1 MVMKMFNKKL
11 HELLQD
17 EFGKRGIEQIEIPFY
32 VKDNLSKELRIYQ
45 EKALKY
51 YYANFDSI
59 KQRHLM
65 FNMATG
71 SGKTLIMAALM
82 LDCYKKGY
90 RNFIFFVNST
100 SILEKTKAN
109 FANKYSSKYLF
120 KDINID
126 SKNIEINII
135 NNLFESKDDCINIYF
150 TTIQALFSLFKNE
163 RENSLSF
170 EDLKDKKLVFL
181 ADEAHH
187 LNSDTKNKNENE
199 LKEGWEAIIK
209 RAYESNN
216 ENLLFEF
223 SATIPQEFNVLE
235 KYQDKIIYEYT
246 LREFCKDGYSKRIF
260 LVKYDNDSLEHRFL
274 GAVLCSLYRELLAQK
289 YNIVLKPV
297 VLFKSESIKES
308 MQNQEKFIDFI
319 DNLES
324 LHIEDFY
331 KNINKESDLLNKSL
345 EFFKR
350 EYQNTYAKTIVN
362 FLKNNFKTLY
372 MLNTNDD
379 KDLEKNQIL
388 LNSLEEKDNQIRVI
402 FCVDKLNEG
411 WDVLNLFDIVRL
423 GNKKASKTI
432 TTKEAQLIGRGAR
445 YYPFKSDLFDFDDEL
460 KFKRKYDSDLE
471 NELNALEKLTY
482 HTRNDVEFIK
492 QLNESMNKEGLL
504 FEEEKT
510 RIDLIVN
517 EKIKEII
524 KNNKIYYANNKRN
537 KKRDLKNFYITRI
550 EMEQKIKDLQIP
562 YFSNSI
568 KESEEKFEEIKE
580 EYDLQK
586 PSALNHID
594 SIYFLKA
601 MNILGLDFNKI
612 NENFAFKSK
621 KDFIE
626 NCLKNIEVRFSKRQ
640 EFNQIN
646 NLEIAKYILENFKS
660 LKQGIKQEYE
670 VSEFITHEFNIGNK
684 VVFKNKEN
692 FEEMNFEWLY
702 HKTFCFD
709 SKLEKDFLIF
719 IEEYKDEIDN
729 VFSDWFVIRNEGF
742 EEFKIYDNRKDEVT
756 YAMGFEPDFI
766 FFGKK
771 NKDDDNFL
779 SIQCFIETKGEHLA
793 IAKDTWKEEFL
804 EALKGKIIT
813 TKDDKKL
820 TLQSL
825 PFFINKDLKMNDKFV
840 SSFDEFLNT

>member
-1 MVMKMFNKKL
+1 
-11 HELLQD
+11 
-17 EFGKRGIEQIEIPFY
+17 
-32 VKDNLSKELRIYQ
+32 
-45 EKALKY
+45 
-51 YYANFDSI
+51 
-59 KQRHLM
+59 
-65 FNMATG
+65 
-71 SGKTLIMAALM
+71 
-82 LDCYKKGY
+82 
-90 RNFIFFVNST
+90 
-100 SILEKTKAN
+100 
-109 FANKYSSKYLF
+109 YSSKYLF
-120 KDINID
+120 KENINID

-135 NNLFESKDDCINIYF
+135 NNLFESKNECINIYF

-170 EDLKDKKLVFL
+170 EDLKDEKLVFL

-187 LNSDTKNKNENE
+187 LNSDTKSKNENE

-246 LREFCKDGYSKRIF
+246 LREFCKEGYSKRIF

-289 YNIVLKPV
+289 YNIILKPV
-297 VLFKSESIKES
+297 VLLKSESIKES

-345 EFFKR
+345 EFFKK

-379 KDLEKNQIL
+379 KELEKNQIL

-445 YYPFKSDLFDFDDEL
+445 YYSFKSDLFDFDDEFR
-460 KFKRKYDSDLE
+460 FKRKYDSDLE

-524 KNNKIYYANNKRN
+524 KNNKIYYANNKRI

-550 EMEQKIKDLQIP
+550 EMEQKIKGLQIP

-594 SIYFLKA
+594 NIYFLKA

-612 NENFAFKSK
+612 NENFTFKSK

-626 NCLKNIEVRFSKRQ
+626 NCLKNTVVCFSKRQ

-660 LKQGIKQEYE
+660 LKQNIKQEYE
-670 VSEFITHEFNIGNK
+670 VSE
-684 VVFKNKEN
+684 
-692 FEEMNFEWLY
+692 
-702 HKTFCFD
+702 
-709 SKLEKDFLIF
+709 
-719 IEEYKDEIDN
+719 
-729 VFSDWFVIRNEGF
+729 
-742 EEFKIYDNRKDEVT
+742 
-756 YAMGFEPDFI
+756 
-766 FFGKK
+766 
-771 NKDDDNFL
+771 
-779 SIQCFIETKGEHLA
+779 
-793 IAKDTWKEEFL
+793 
-804 EALKGKIIT
+804 
-813 TKDDKKL
+813 
-820 TLQSL
+820 
-825 PFFINKDLKMNDKFV
+825 
-840 SSFDEFLNT
+840 

>member
-1 MVMKMFNKKL
+1 MSNKKL
-11 HELLQD
+11 YESLQE

-32 VKDNLSKELRIYQ
+32 IKENLSRELRIYQ

-51 YYANFDSI
+51 YYANGESI
-59 KQRHLM
+59 KQRHIM

-109 FANKYSSKYLF
+109 FADKYSSKYLF
-120 KDINID
+120 KENINID
-126 SKNIEINII
+126 SNNVEINII
-135 NNLFESKDDCINIYF
+135 NNFYESKDGCINIYF

-170 EDLKDKKLVFL
+170 EDLKEQKLVFL

-187 LNSDTKNKNENE
+187 LNSNTKNKSENE
-199 LKEGWEAIIK
+199 LKEGWETIIK
-209 RAYESNN
+209 KAYESNN
-216 ENLLFEF
+216 ENFLFEF
-223 SATIPQEFNVLE
+223 SATIPQEQNVLE

-246 LREFCKDGYSKRIF
+246 LKEFCKDGYSKRIF
-260 LVKYDNDSLEHRFL
+260 LTKYDNDSLESRFL

-289 YNIVLKPV
+289 YNIALKPV
-297 VLFKSESIKES
+297 ILFKSESIKES
-308 MQNQEKFIDFI
+308 MQNHEKFVEFI
-319 DNLES
+319 ENLEN
-324 LHIEDFY
+324 LQIGAFY
-331 KNINKESDLLNKSL
+331 KNINEKSDLLNKSL

-350 EYQNTYAKTIVN
+350 EYQNDYANTVVN

-372 MLNTNDD
+372 ILNTNDE

-388 LNSLEEKDNQIRVI
+388 LNSLEDKNNQIRVI

-423 GNKKASKTI
+423 GNKNASKKT

-445 YYPFKSDLFDFDDEL
+445 YYPFKSDLLEFDDEL
-460 KFKRKYDSDLE
+460 KFRRKYDSDLE
-471 NELNALEKLTY
+471 NELNALERLSY

-492 QLNESMNKEGLL
+492 NLNESMNKEGLL

-510 RIDLIVN
+510 QVDLTVN
-517 EKIKEII
+517 EKIKEFV
-524 KNNKIYYANNKRN
+524 KNNKIYYANNKRI
-537 KKRDLKNFYITRI
+537 KKSDLKNFSITRI
-550 EMEQKIKDLQIP
+550 EMEQKIKGLKIP

-568 KESEEKFEEIKE
+568 KESEEKFEAIKE

-586 PSALNHID
+586 PSTLKHID
-594 SIYFLKA
+594 NVYFLKA
-601 MNILGLDFNKI
+601 MNVLGLDFDKI
-612 NENFAFKSK
+612 NENFDFKSK

-626 NCLKNIEVRFSKRQ
+626 NCLKNIVVCFSKRQ
-640 EFNQIN
+640 EFKQTN
-646 NLEIAKYILENFKS
+646 NLEVAKYILENFKS
-660 LKQGIKQEYE
+660 LKQSIKQEYE
-670 VSEFITHEFNIGNK
+670 VRDFQTHKFNIGNK
-684 VVFKNKEN
+684 VVFKNNDK
-692 FEEMNFEWLY
+692 FEELDFEWLY

-709 SKLEKDFLIF
+709 STLEKDFLLF
-719 IEEYKDEIDN
+719 IEGHKDEIN
-729 VFSDWFVIRNEGF
+729 KVFSSWFVIRNEGF
-742 EEFKIYDNRKDEVT
+742 EEFKIYDNRKDKVT

-771 NKDDDNFL
+771 NKDDDSFL

-793 IAKDTWKEEFL
+793 IAKDAWKEEFL
-804 EALKGKIIT
+804 ETLKGKVLN
-813 TKDDKKL
+813 TKDGKKL

-825 PFFINKDLKMNDKFV
+825 PFFINKDIKLNDKFI
-840 SSFDEFLNT
+840 SSFNEFLNI

>member
-1 MVMKMFNKKL
+1 MSNKKL
-11 HELLQD
+11 YESLQE

-32 VKDNLSKELRIYQ
+32 IKENLSRELRIYQ

-51 YYANFDSI
+51 YYANGESI
-59 KQRHLM
+59 KQRHIM

-109 FANKYSSKYLF
+109 FADKYSSKYLF
-120 KDINID
+120 KENINID
-126 SKNIEINII
+126 SNNVEINII
-135 NNLFESKDDCINIYF
+135 NNFYESKDGCINIYF

-170 EDLKDKKLVFL
+170 EDLKEQKLVFL

-187 LNSDTKNKNENE
+187 LNSNTKNKSENE
-199 LKEGWEAIIK
+199 LKEGWETIIK
-209 RAYESNN
+209 KAYESNN
-216 ENLLFEF
+216 ENFLFEF
-223 SATIPQEFNVLE
+223 SATIPQEQNVLE

-246 LREFCKDGYSKRIF
+246 LKEFCKDGYSKRIF
-260 LVKYDNDSLEHRFL
+260 LTKYDNDSLESRFL

-289 YNIVLKPV
+289 YNIALKPV
-297 VLFKSESIKES
+297 ILFKSESIKES
-308 MQNQEKFIDFI
+308 MQNHEKFVEFI
-319 DNLES
+319 ENLEN
-324 LHIEDFY
+324 LQIGAFY
-331 KNINKESDLLNKSL
+331 KNINEKSDLLNKSL

-350 EYQNTYAKTIVN
+350 EYQNDYANTVVN

-372 MLNTNDD
+372 ILNTNDE

-388 LNSLEEKDNQIRVI
+388 LNSLEDKNNQIRVI

-423 GNKKASKTI
+423 GNKNASKKT

-445 YYPFKSDLFDFDDEL
+445 YYPFKSDLLEFDDEL
-460 KFKRKYDSDLE
+460 KFRRKYDSDLE
-471 NELNALEKLTY
+471 NELNALERLSY

-492 QLNESMNKEGLL
+492 NLNESMNKEGLL

-510 RIDLIVN
+510 QVDLTVN
-517 EKIKEII
+517 EKIKELV
-524 KNNKIYYANNKRN
+524 KNNKIYYANNKRI
-537 KKRDLKNFYITRI
+537 KKSDLKNFSITRI
-550 EMEQKIKDLQIP
+550 EMEQKIKGLKIP

-568 KESEEKFEEIKE
+568 KESEEKFEAIKE

-586 PSALNHID
+586 PSTLKHID
-594 SIYFLKA
+594 NVYFLKA
-601 MNILGLDFNKI
+601 MNVLGLDFDKI
-612 NENFAFKSK
+612 NENFDFKSK

-626 NCLKNIEVRFSKRQ
+626 NCLKNIVVCFSKRQ
-640 EFNQIN
+640 EFKQTN
-646 NLEIAKYILENFKS
+646 NLEVAKYILENFKS
-660 LKQGIKQEYE
+660 LKQSIKQEYE
-670 VSEFITHEFNIGNK
+670 VRDFQTHKFNIGNK
-684 VVFKNKEN
+684 VVFKNNDK
-692 FEEMNFEWLY
+692 FEELDFEWLY

-709 SKLEKDFLIF
+709 STLEKDFLLF
-719 IEEYKDEIDN
+719 IEGHKDEIN
-729 VFSDWFVIRNEGF
+729 KVFSSWFVIRNEGF
-742 EEFKIYDNRKDEVT
+742 EEFKIYDNRKDKVT

-771 NKDDDNFL
+771 NKDDDSFL

-793 IAKDTWKEEFL
+793 IAKDAWKEEFL
-804 EALKGKIIT
+804 ETLKGKVLN
-813 TKDDKKL
+813 TKDGKKL

-825 PFFINKDLKMNDKFV
+825 PFFINKDIKLNDKFI
-840 SSFDEFLNT
+840 SSFNEFLNI

>member
-1 MVMKMFNKKL
+1 
-11 HELLQD
+11 
-17 EFGKRGIEQIEIPFY
+17 
-32 VKDNLSKELRIYQ
+32 
-45 EKALKY
+45 
-51 YYANFDSI
+51 
-59 KQRHLM
+59 
-65 FNMATG
+65 
-71 SGKTLIMAALM
+71 
-82 LDCYKKGY
+82 
-90 RNFIFFVNST
+90 
-100 SILEKTKAN
+100 AN

-120 KDINID
+120 KENINID

-135 NNLFESKDDCINIYF
+135 NNLFESKNECINIYF

-170 EDLKDKKLVFL
+170 EDLKDEKLVFL

-187 LNSDTKNKNENE
+187 LNSDTKSKNENE

-246 LREFCKDGYSKRIF
+246 LREFCKEGYSKRIF

-289 YNIVLKPV
+289 YNIILKPV
-297 VLFKSESIKES
+297 VLLKSESIKES

-345 EFFKR
+345 EFFKK

-379 KDLEKNQIL
+379 KELEKNQIL

-445 YYPFKSDLFDFDDEL
+445 YYSFKSDLFDFDDEFR
-460 KFKRKYDSDLE
+460 FKRKYDSDLE

-524 KNNKIYYANNKRN
+524 KNNKIYYANNKRI

-550 EMEQKIKDLQIP
+550 EMEQKIKGLQIP

-594 SIYFLKA
+594 NIYFLKA

-612 NENFAFKSK
+612 NENFTFKSK

-626 NCLKNIEVRFSKRQ
+626 NCLKNTVVCFSKRQ

-646 NLEIAKYILENFKS
+646 NLEIAKYILENF
-660 LKQGIKQEYE
+660 
-670 VSEFITHEFNIGNK
+670 
-684 VVFKNKEN
+684 
-692 FEEMNFEWLY
+692 
-702 HKTFCFD
+702 
-709 SKLEKDFLIF
+709 
-719 IEEYKDEIDN
+719 
-729 VFSDWFVIRNEGF
+729 
-742 EEFKIYDNRKDEVT
+742 
-756 YAMGFEPDFI
+756 
-766 FFGKK
+766 
-771 NKDDDNFL
+771 
-779 SIQCFIETKGEHLA
+779 
-793 IAKDTWKEEFL
+793 
-804 EALKGKIIT
+804 
-813 TKDDKKL
+813 
-820 TLQSL
+820 
-825 PFFINKDLKMNDKFV
+825 
-840 SSFDEFLNT
+840 

>member
-1 MVMKMFNKKL
+1 MFNKKL
-11 HELLQD
+11 HELLQE

-32 VKDNLSKELRIYQ
+32 VKENLSKELRFYQ

-120 KDINID
+120 KENINID

-135 NNLFESKDDCINIYF
+135 NNLSESKDDCINIYF

-187 LNSDTKNKNENE
+187 LNSDTKSKNENE
-199 LKEGWEAIIK
+199 IKEGWEAIIK

-345 EFFKR
+345 EFFKK

-379 KDLEKNQIL
+379 KELEKNQIL

-445 YYPFKSDLFDFDDEL
+445 YYPFKSDLFDFDDEF

-524 KNNKIYYANNKRN
+524 KNNKIYYANNKRI

-550 EMEQKIKDLQIP
+550 EMEQKIKGLQIP

-580 EYDLQK
+580 EYDLQR

-594 SIYFLKA
+594 NIYFLKA

-612 NENFAFKSK
+612 NENFTFKSK

-626 NCLKNIEVRFSKRQ
+626 NCLKNTVVCFSKR
-640 EFNQIN
+640 
-646 NLEIAKYILENFKS
+646 
-660 LKQGIKQEYE
+660 
-670 VSEFITHEFNIGNK
+670 
-684 VVFKNKEN
+684 
-692 FEEMNFEWLY
+692 
-702 HKTFCFD
+702 
-709 SKLEKDFLIF
+709 
-719 IEEYKDEIDN
+719 
-729 VFSDWFVIRNEGF
+729 
-742 EEFKIYDNRKDEVT
+742 
-756 YAMGFEPDFI
+756 
-766 FFGKK
+766 
-771 NKDDDNFL
+771 
-779 SIQCFIETKGEHLA
+779 
-793 IAKDTWKEEFL
+793 
-804 EALKGKIIT
+804 
-813 TKDDKKL
+813 
-820 TLQSL
+820 
-825 PFFINKDLKMNDKFV
+825 
-840 SSFDEFLNT
+840 

>member
-1 MVMKMFNKKL
+1 N
-11 HELLQD
+11 
-17 EFGKRGIEQIEIPFY
+17 
-32 VKDNLSKELRIYQ
+32 
-45 EKALKY
+45 
-51 YYANFDSI
+51 
-59 KQRHLM
+59 
-65 FNMATG
+65 
-71 SGKTLIMAALM
+71 
-82 LDCYKKGY
+82 
-90 RNFIFFVNST
+90 
-100 SILEKTKAN
+100 
-109 FANKYSSKYLF
+109 
-120 KDINID
+120 INID

-135 NNLFESKDDCINIYF
+135 NNLFESKNECINIYF

-170 EDLKDKKLVFL
+170 EDLKDEKLVFL

-187 LNSDTKNKNENE
+187 LNSDTKSKNENE

-246 LREFCKDGYSKRIF
+246 LREFCKEGYSKRIF

-289 YNIVLKPV
+289 YNIILKPV
-297 VLFKSESIKES
+297 VLLKSESIKES

-345 EFFKR
+345 EFFKK

-379 KDLEKNQIL
+379 KELEKNQIL

-445 YYPFKSDLFDFDDEL
+445 YYSFKSDLFDFDDEFR
-460 KFKRKYDSDLE
+460 FKRKYDSDLE

-524 KNNKIYYANNKRN
+524 KNNKIYYANNKRI

-550 EMEQKIKDLQIP
+550 EMEQKIKGLQIP

-594 SIYFLKA
+594 NIYFLKA

-612 NENFAFKSK
+612 NENFTFKSK

-626 NCLKNIEVRFSKRQ
+626 NCLKNTVVCFSKRQ

-660 LKQGIKQEYE
+660 LKQ
-670 VSEFITHEFNIGNK
+670 NI
-684 VVFKNKEN
+684 
-692 FEEMNFEWLY
+692 
-702 HKTFCFD
+702 
-709 SKLEKDFLIF
+709 
-719 IEEYKDEIDN
+719 
-729 VFSDWFVIRNEGF
+729 
-742 EEFKIYDNRKDEVT
+742 
-756 YAMGFEPDFI
+756 
-766 FFGKK
+766 
-771 NKDDDNFL
+771 
-779 SIQCFIETKGEHLA
+779 
-793 IAKDTWKEEFL
+793 
-804 EALKGKIIT
+804 
-813 TKDDKKL
+813 
-820 TLQSL
+820 
-825 PFFINKDLKMNDKFV
+825 
-840 SSFDEFLNT
+840 

>member
-1 MVMKMFNKKL
+1 MFNKKL
-11 HELLQD
+11 HELLQE

-32 VKDNLSKELRIYQ
+32 VKENLSKELRFYQ

-120 KDINID
+120 KENINID

-135 NNLFESKDDCINIYF
+135 NNLSESKDDCINIYF

-187 LNSDTKNKNENE
+187 LNSDTKSKNENE
-199 LKEGWEAIIK
+199 IKEGWEAIIK

-345 EFFKR
+345 EFFKK

-379 KDLEKNQIL
+379 KELEKNQIL

-445 YYPFKSDLFDFDDEL
+445 YYPFKSDLFDFDDEF

-524 KNNKIYYANNKRN
+524 KNNKIYYANNKRI

-550 EMEQKIKDLQIP
+550 EMEQKIKGLQIP

-580 EYDLQK
+580 EYDLQR

-594 SIYFLKA
+594 NIYFLKA

-612 NENFAFKSK
+612 NENFTFKSK

-626 NCLKNIEVRFSKRQ
+626 NCLKNTVVCFSKRQ
-640 EFNQIN
+640 EFNQI
-646 NLEIAKYILENFKS
+646 
-660 LKQGIKQEYE
+660 
-670 VSEFITHEFNIGNK
+670 
-684 VVFKNKEN
+684 
-692 FEEMNFEWLY
+692 
-702 HKTFCFD
+702 
-709 SKLEKDFLIF
+709 
-719 IEEYKDEIDN
+719 
-729 VFSDWFVIRNEGF
+729 
-742 EEFKIYDNRKDEVT
+742 
-756 YAMGFEPDFI
+756 
-766 FFGKK
+766 
-771 NKDDDNFL
+771 
-779 SIQCFIETKGEHLA
+779 
-793 IAKDTWKEEFL
+793 
-804 EALKGKIIT
+804 
-813 TKDDKKL
+813 
-820 TLQSL
+820 
-825 PFFINKDLKMNDKFV
+825 
-840 SSFDEFLNT
+840 

>member
-1 MVMKMFNKKL
+1 MLNKKL
-11 HELLQD
+11 NELLQD

-32 VKDNLSKELRIYQ
+32 IKENLSKELRVYQ

-51 YYANFDSI
+51 YYANFDSM

-71 SGKTLIMAALM
+71 SGKTLIMAALI

-100 SILEKTKAN
+100 SILEKTKSN

-120 KDINID
+120 KENINID

-135 NNLFESKDDCINIYF
+135 NNLFESKNECINIHF

-187 LNSDTKNKNENE
+187 LNSDTKSKNENE

-209 RAYESNN
+209 RAYESNS

-289 YNIVLKPV
+289 YNIALKPV

-319 DNLES
+319 DSLES
-324 LHIEDFY
+324 IHIEDFY

-350 EYQNTYAKTIVN
+350 EYQNTYSKTIVN

-372 MLNTNDD
+372 ILNTNED
-379 KDLEKNQIL
+379 KELEKNQIL
-388 LNSLEEKDNQIRVI
+388 LNCLEEKDNQIRVI

-423 GNKKASKTI
+423 GNKKTSKTI

-445 YYPFKSDLFDFDDEL
+445 YYPFKGNLFDFDDEL

-471 NELNALEKLTY
+471 NELNTLERLTY

-517 EKIKEII
+517 EKIKEIVE
-524 KNNKIYYANNKRN
+524 NNKIYYANNKRI

-550 EMEQKIKDLQIP
+550 EMEQKIKGLPIP

-586 PSALNHID
+586 LSALNHID
-594 SIYFLKA
+594 NIYFLKA

-612 NENFAFKSK
+612 NENFTFKSK
-621 KDFIE
+621 QDFVE
-626 NCLKNIEVRFSKRQ
+626 NCLKNIVVCFSKRQ

-660 LKQGIKQEYE
+660 FKQDIKQEYE
-670 VSEFITHEFNIGNK
+670 VSEFKTHKFNIGNK
-684 VVFKNKEN
+684 VVFKNNEN
-692 FEEMNFEWLY
+692 FQETNFEWLY
-702 HKTFCFD
+702 HKNFCFD

-719 IEEYKDEIDN
+719 IEKYKDEIDKI
-729 VFSDWFVIRNEGF
+729 FSDWFVIRNEGF

-771 NKDDDNFL
+771 NKDSDNFL

-793 IAKDTWKEEFL
+793 MAKDTWKEEFL
-804 EALKGKIIT
+804 DTLKGKILT
-813 TKDDKKL
+813 TKDDKNL

-825 PFFINKDLKMNDKFV
+825 PFFINKDFKMNDKFV
-840 SSFDEFLNT
+840 SSFEEFLQS

>member
-1 MVMKMFNKKL
+1 MLNKKL

-32 VKDNLSKELRIYQ
+32 IKENLSKELRVYQ

-51 YYANFDSI
+51 YYANFDSM

-90 RNFIFFVNST
+90 KDFIFFVNST

-109 FANKYSSKYLF
+109 FANKYFSKYLF
-120 KDINID
+120 KENINID

-170 EDLKDKKLVFL
+170 EDLKEQKLVFL

-187 LNSDTKNKNENE
+187 LNSDTKSKNENE
-199 LKEGWEAIIK
+199 IKEGWEAIIK

-246 LREFCKDGYSKRIF
+246 LREFCKEGYSKRIF

-289 YNIVLKPV
+289 YNIALKPV

-345 EFFKR
+345 EFFKK

-379 KDLEKNQIL
+379 KELEKNQIL

-445 YYPFKSDLFDFDDEL
+445 YYSFKSDLFDFDDEFR
-460 KFKRKYDSDLE
+460 FKRKYDSDLE

-524 KNNKIYYANNKRN
+524 KNNKIYYANNKRI

-550 EMEQKIKDLQIP
+550 EMEQKIKGLQIP

-586 PSALNHID
+586 PS
-594 SIYFLKA
+594 
-601 MNILGLDFNKI
+601 
-612 NENFAFKSK
+612 
-621 KDFIE
+621 
-626 NCLKNIEVRFSKRQ
+626 
-640 EFNQIN
+640 
-646 NLEIAKYILENFKS
+646 
-660 LKQGIKQEYE
+660 
-670 VSEFITHEFNIGNK
+670 
-684 VVFKNKEN
+684 
-692 FEEMNFEWLY
+692 
-702 HKTFCFD
+702 
-709 SKLEKDFLIF
+709 
-719 IEEYKDEIDN
+719 
-729 VFSDWFVIRNEGF
+729 
-742 EEFKIYDNRKDEVT
+742 
-756 YAMGFEPDFI
+756 
-766 FFGKK
+766 
-771 NKDDDNFL
+771 
-779 SIQCFIETKGEHLA
+779 
-793 IAKDTWKEEFL
+793 
-804 EALKGKIIT
+804 
-813 TKDDKKL
+813 
-820 TLQSL
+820 
-825 PFFINKDLKMNDKFV
+825 
-840 SSFDEFLNT
+840 

>member
-1 MVMKMFNKKL
+1 
-11 HELLQD
+11 
-17 EFGKRGIEQIEIPFY
+17 
-32 VKDNLSKELRIYQ
+32 
-45 EKALKY
+45 
-51 YYANFDSI
+51 
-59 KQRHLM
+59 
-65 FNMATG
+65 
-71 SGKTLIMAALM
+71 
-82 LDCYKKGY
+82 
-90 RNFIFFVNST
+90 FVNST

-120 KDINID
+120 KENINID

-135 NNLFESKDDCINIYF
+135 NNLFESKNECINIYF

-170 EDLKDKKLVFL
+170 EDLKDEKLVFL

-187 LNSDTKNKNENE
+187 LNSDTKSKNENE

-246 LREFCKDGYSKRIF
+246 LREFCKEGYSKRIF

-297 VLFKSESIKES
+297 VLLKSESIKES

-345 EFFKR
+345 EFFKK

-379 KDLEKNQIL
+379 KELEKNQIL

-445 YYPFKSDLFDFDDEL
+445 YYSFKSDLFDFDDEFR
-460 KFKRKYDSDLE
+460 FKRKYDSDLE

-524 KNNKIYYANNKRN
+524 KNNKIYYANNKRI

-550 EMEQKIKDLQIP
+550 EMEQKIKGLQIP

-594 SIYFLKA
+594 NIYFLKA

-612 NENFAFKSK
+612 NENFTFKSK

-626 NCLKNIEVRFSKRQ
+626 NCLKNTVVCFSKRQ

-660 LKQGIKQEYE
+660 LKQNIKQEYE
-670 VSEFITHEFNIGNK
+670 VSEFIT
-684 VVFKNKEN
+684 
-692 FEEMNFEWLY
+692 
-702 HKTFCFD
+702 
-709 SKLEKDFLIF
+709 
-719 IEEYKDEIDN
+719 
-729 VFSDWFVIRNEGF
+729 
-742 EEFKIYDNRKDEVT
+742 
-756 YAMGFEPDFI
+756 
-766 FFGKK
+766 
-771 NKDDDNFL
+771 
-779 SIQCFIETKGEHLA
+779 
-793 IAKDTWKEEFL
+793 
-804 EALKGKIIT
+804 
-813 TKDDKKL
+813 
-820 TLQSL
+820 
-825 PFFINKDLKMNDKFV
+825 
-840 SSFDEFLNT
+840 

>member
-1 MVMKMFNKKL
+1 
-11 HELLQD
+11 
-17 EFGKRGIEQIEIPFY
+17 
-32 VKDNLSKELRIYQ
+32 
-45 EKALKY
+45 
-51 YYANFDSI
+51 
-59 KQRHLM
+59 
-65 FNMATG
+65 
-71 SGKTLIMAALM
+71 
-82 LDCYKKGY
+82 
-90 RNFIFFVNST
+90 
-100 SILEKTKAN
+100 
-109 FANKYSSKYLF
+109 
-120 KDINID
+120 
-126 SKNIEINII
+126 
-135 NNLFESKDDCINIYF
+135 INIYF

-170 EDLKDKKLVFL
+170 EDLKDEKLVFL

-187 LNSDTKNKNENE
+187 LNSNTKSKNENE

-246 LREFCKDGYSKRIF
+246 LREFCKEGYSKRIF

-297 VLFKSESIKES
+297 VLLKSESIKES

-345 EFFKR
+345 EFFKK

-379 KDLEKNQIL
+379 KELEKNQIL

-445 YYPFKSDLFDFDDEL
+445 YYSFKSDLFDFDDEFR
-460 KFKRKYDSDLE
+460 FKRKYDSDLE

-504 FEEEKT
+504 FEEE
-510 RIDLIVN
+510 
-517 EKIKEII
+517 
-524 KNNKIYYANNKRN
+524 
-537 KKRDLKNFYITRI
+537 
-550 EMEQKIKDLQIP
+550 
-562 YFSNSI
+562 
-568 KESEEKFEEIKE
+568 
-580 EYDLQK
+580 
-586 PSALNHID
+586 
-594 SIYFLKA
+594 
-601 MNILGLDFNKI
+601 
-612 NENFAFKSK
+612 
-621 KDFIE
+621 
-626 NCLKNIEVRFSKRQ
+626 
-640 EFNQIN
+640 
-646 NLEIAKYILENFKS
+646 
-660 LKQGIKQEYE
+660 
-670 VSEFITHEFNIGNK
+670 
-684 VVFKNKEN
+684 
-692 FEEMNFEWLY
+692 
-702 HKTFCFD
+702 
-709 SKLEKDFLIF
+709 
-719 IEEYKDEIDN
+719 
-729 VFSDWFVIRNEGF
+729 
-742 EEFKIYDNRKDEVT
+742 
-756 YAMGFEPDFI
+756 
-766 FFGKK
+766 
-771 NKDDDNFL
+771 
-779 SIQCFIETKGEHLA
+779 
-793 IAKDTWKEEFL
+793 
-804 EALKGKIIT
+804 
-813 TKDDKKL
+813 
-820 TLQSL
+820 
-825 PFFINKDLKMNDKFV
+825 
-840 SSFDEFLNT
+840 

>member
-1 MVMKMFNKKL
+1 MSNKKL
-11 HELLQD
+11 YESLQE

-32 VKDNLSKELRIYQ
+32 IKENLSRDLRIYQ

-51 YYANFDSI
+51 YYANGESI
-59 KQRHLM
+59 KQRHIM

-109 FANKYSSKYLF
+109 FADKYSSKYLF
-120 KDINID
+120 KENINID
-126 SKNIEINII
+126 SNNVEINII
-135 NNLFESKDDCINIYF
+135 NNFYESKDGCINIYF

-170 EDLKDKKLVFL
+170 EDLKEQKLVFL

-187 LNSDTKNKNENE
+187 LNSNTKNKSENE
-199 LKEGWEAIIK
+199 LKEGWETIIK
-209 RAYESNN
+209 KAYESNN
-216 ENLLFEF
+216 ENFLFEF
-223 SATIPQEFNVLE
+223 SATIPQEQNVLE

-246 LREFCKDGYSKRIF
+246 LKEFCKDGYSKRIF
-260 LVKYDNDSLEHRFL
+260 LTKYDNDSLESRFL

-289 YNIVLKPV
+289 YNIALKPV
-297 VLFKSESIKES
+297 ILFKSESIKES
-308 MQNQEKFIDFI
+308 MQNHEKFVEFI
-319 DNLES
+319 ENLEN
-324 LHIEDFY
+324 LQIGAFY
-331 KNINKESDLLNKSL
+331 KNINEKSDLLNKSL

-350 EYQNTYAKTIVN
+350 EYQNDYANTVVN

-372 MLNTNDD
+372 ILNTNDE

-388 LNSLEEKDNQIRVI
+388 LNSLEDKNNQIRVI

-423 GNKKASKTI
+423 GNKNASKKT

-445 YYPFKSDLFDFDDEL
+445 YYPFKSDLLEFDDEL
-460 KFKRKYDSDLE
+460 KFRRKYDSDLE
-471 NELNALEKLTY
+471 NELNALERLSY

-492 QLNESMNKEGLL
+492 NLNESMNKEGLL

-510 RIDLIVN
+510 QVDLTVN
-517 EKIKEII
+517 EKIKELV
-524 KNNKIYYANNKRN
+524 KNNKIYYANNKRI
-537 KKRDLKNFYITRI
+537 KKSDLKNFSITRI
-550 EMEQKIKDLQIP
+550 EMEQKIKGLKIP

-568 KESEEKFEEIKE
+568 KESEEKFEAIKE

-586 PSALNHID
+586 PSTLKHID
-594 SIYFLKA
+594 NVYFLKA
-601 MNILGLDFNKI
+601 MNVLGLDFDKI
-612 NENFAFKSK
+612 NENFDFKSK

-626 NCLKNIEVRFSKRQ
+626 NCLKNIVVCFSKRQ
-640 EFNQIN
+640 EFKQTN
-646 NLEIAKYILENFKS
+646 NLEVAKYILENFKS
-660 LKQGIKQEYE
+660 LKQSIKQEYE
-670 VSEFITHEFNIGNK
+670 VRDFQTHKFNIGNK
-684 VVFKNKEN
+684 VVFKNNDK
-692 FEEMNFEWLY
+692 FEELDFEWLY

-709 SKLEKDFLIF
+709 STLEKDFLLF
-719 IEEYKDEIDN
+719 IEGHKDEIN
-729 VFSDWFVIRNEGF
+729 KVFSSWFVIRNEGF
-742 EEFKIYDNRKDEVT
+742 EEFKIYDNRKDKVT

-771 NKDDDNFL
+771 NKDDDSFL

-793 IAKDTWKEEFL
+793 IAKDAWKEEFL
-804 EALKGKIIT
+804 ETLKGKVLN
-813 TKDDKKL
+813 TKDGKKL

-825 PFFINKDLKMNDKFV
+825 PFFINKDIKLNDKFI
-840 SSFDEFLNT
+840 SSFNEFLNI